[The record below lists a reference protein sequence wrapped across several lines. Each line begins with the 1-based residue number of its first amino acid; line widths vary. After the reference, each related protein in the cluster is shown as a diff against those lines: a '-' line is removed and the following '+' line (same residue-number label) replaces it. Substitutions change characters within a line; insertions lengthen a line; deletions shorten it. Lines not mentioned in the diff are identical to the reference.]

1 MFREGWSEREEKFVF
16 PEGRSTFDLGILEIR
31 RASMEQKKKE
41 ESEEN
46 ESQSLSEPCGGTLK
60 PEIYGGLVSP
70 HDAAKGI
77 ASYGTGTHDPF

>member
-1 MFREGWSEREEKFVF
+1 MER
-16 PEGRSTFDLGILEIR
+16 
-31 RASMEQKKKE
+31 KKKE
-41 ESEEN
+41 ESVCEEN
-46 ESQSLSEPCGGTLK
+46 ESQGSCEPCGGTLK